1 MAALVLGGVVFGVSA
16 AALWRRRDGGGGGPQ
31 QRRRDAAALW
41 RALPRAAAYA
51 PQSLA
56 LKRYSKLKEREL
68 EEKIRRDDDNA
79 RRHNNIDDEVELM
92 LRELVTAM
100 RHKRLE
106 GDEGDNDD
114 NDGHDQDDDDDK
126 AAAAAAAVDVY
137 RRALRRETQLDKA
150 QAKELWALVTD
161 KTARKRWAERLYGKA
176 RSTKR
181 VKPKALDHHNSDD
194 DDDDDDAH
202 HAYADAGEAQCRGKT
217 GNSRKLA
224 RVRKL
229 VALHQNSTLNK
240 EGKRNHHDGGGGDE
254 LGKFVLL
261 RKFLQNPT
269 ESKEDQSTLC
279 VKFIIATLR
288 EVQQLMA
295 DELPAFLAWALHS
308 GDDDGDDDEERR
320 VVEEATRQI
329 REHPLLQY
337 ALHFQIGLYA
347 LYAAQVKWWYPR
359 LLGVEHIEMR
369 DSVMH
374 GTGHSYE
381 HHLTDAGIAGMLGH
395 LALMLRARAG
405 LEAALLDLRA
415 HAT

>member
-161 KTARKRWAERLYGKA
+161 KSARKRWAERLYGKA

-405 LEAALLDLRA
+405 LEAALLDFG
-415 HAT
+415 